1 MLSLVVVLLAGAYAA
16 ELFTHEKVID
26 RVHNGVAQRLHL
38 VILNDKAPH
47 FGDKETMS
55 NWASL
60 HGIESINHYYAIMPW
75 YQGFSAYLTPEN
87 VKELLG
93 SSIVKFVEEDETI
106 SIDFTTEPQLL
117 KAVTKV
123 PANPQWRA
131 RRDWG
136 QLRSS
141 NRPWTLNTA
150 PNEVFRSP
158 PGPAIYGPPYA
169 PVTNWTWKEDKP
181 NPTPSLGEDYCIWVI
196 DTGVYI
202 RHDEFAELDQAGNP
216 TGKSRVDLS
225 VNFVAT
231 DNQTTDGNGHG
242 THCAGTAAGNYRGLA
257 KHALIRS
264 VRVLNNGGSGTW
276 EAVIAGFNYVANNQY
291 NGKGNIASVSLGG
304 GGNQAVDDAVNAA
317 VFAGVICVIAAG
329 NSNNNACG
337 TGGIGGNS
345 PARAEQAITVV
356 AVDSADNVASFSSYG
371 PCCNSCAPGVT
382 VTSAW
387 ISPTSAPND
396 TDWYND
402 ISGTSMATPHVAGAI
417 ACRTKDDWIPD
428 DVKADLGTM
437 QTPGIVGGLTGVKA
451 PTPNLYVNTDWKSYP

>member
-1 MLSLVVVLLAGAYAA
+1 VVLLAGALGA
-16 ELFTHEKVID
+16 ELFTHEKVVD
-26 RVHNGVAQRLHL
+26 RVHNGVSQRQHI
-38 VILNDKAPH
+38 VVLNDKAPN

-60 HGIESINHYYAIMPW
+60 RGIESINHYYSIRSARGSF
-75 YQGFSAYLTPEN
+75 QGFSAWLTPEN
-87 VKELLG
+87 IKVLLG
-93 SSIVKFVEEDETI
+93 ASIVKYVEEDEQI

-123 PANPQWRA
+123 PANAQWRA
-131 RRDWG
+131 RKDWG
-136 QLRSS
+136 QLRAN
-141 NRPWTLNTA
+141 NRGWTLDTT
-150 PNEVFRSP
+150 PNQVYRAP
-158 PGPAIYGPPYA
+158 PGPAIYGAPYA
-169 PVTNWTWKEDKP
+169 PVTNWTWKDDKAYG
-181 NPTPSLGEDYCIWVI
+181 TPSQGEACVIWVI
-196 DTGVYI
+196 DTGIYV
-202 RHDEFAELDQAGNP
+202 RHDEFAELDKDGVP

-257 KHALIRS
+257 TKSIIRS

-276 EAVIAGFNYVANNQY
+276 DAVIAGFNYVANSQT
-291 NGKGNIASVSLGG
+291 GMCNIASVSLGG
-304 GGNQAVDDAVNAA
+304 GGNQAVDDAANNA
-317 VFAGVICVIAAG
+317 VWAGVIAVIAAG

-356 AVDSADNVASFSSYG
+356 AVDSADQVASFSSYG
-371 PCCNSCAPGVT
+371 PCSNSCAPGVT

-387 ISPTSAPND
+387 INPTTD
-396 TDWYND
+396 TTSTDYYND

-417 ACRTKDDWIPD
+417 ATRPVNSDWRPD
-428 DVKADLGTM
+428 EVKADLGVD
-437 QTPGIVGGLTGVKA
+437 QTPNAVGGLTGVKGT
-451 PTPNLYVNTDWKSYP
+451 TPNLYIHSQWKGPTY